1 MVPRTHDMVKELGH
15 GSSMPNQ
22 TKKLEDEIKQYDAD
36 IKSYDKAMVTF
47 RKENHAA
54 PGSVQPPV
62 KPQLSSVAQTYK
74 DSGGGKADQTIQRNL
89 RELYGMRALVASM
102 WAFDGDYVAK
112 QRDAQRKLAPLQAR
126 LDGLAPKAAL
136 PDADPALKSAA
147 AQYSKKIEAE
157 QNKANAALYRE
168 IYIHSK
174 LMVAD
179 DSMFTIGSAN
189 MNARSFYGDGEINM
203 VSDCPTTSARLR
215 REVWGLQTQG
225 AKDCDGGKAS
235 PADISETFENWK
247 GLISDN
253 GAKKFKGNP
262 IVGFLVPLLDER
274 TSSVRFG

>member
-1 MVPRTHDMVKELGH
+1 
-15 GSSMPNQ
+15 
-22 TKKLEDEIKQYDAD
+22 
-36 IKSYDKAMVTF
+36 MVTYH
-47 RKENHAA
+47 KENHAA

-62 KPQLSSVAQTYK
+62 KPKLSSVAQTYK
-74 DSGGGKADQTIQRNL
+74 DSGGGKADQKIQDDL
-89 RELYGMRALVASM
+89 KELYGMRALIASM

-112 QRDAQRKLAPLQAR
+112 QRDTQRKLAPLQAK
-126 LDGLAPKAAL
+126 LDGLTPKAAL
-136 PDADPALKSAA
+136 PDADPAIKSAA

-203 VSDCPTTSARLR
+203 VSDCENTSARLR

-225 AKDCDGGKAS
+225 AEDCDGGGGAPK
-235 PADISETFENWK
+235 DIAKTFRNWK
-247 GLISDN
+247 GLIESN
-253 GAKKFKGNP
+253 GINKKIGNP
-262 IVGFLVPLLDER
+262 IVGFLAPLHDKR